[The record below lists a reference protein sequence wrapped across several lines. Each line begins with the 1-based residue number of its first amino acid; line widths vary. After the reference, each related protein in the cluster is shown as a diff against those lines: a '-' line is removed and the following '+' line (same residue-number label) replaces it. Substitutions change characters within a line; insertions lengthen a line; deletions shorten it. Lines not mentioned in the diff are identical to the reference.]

1 MTRPDR
7 PPLPAPAA
15 ETEPAP
21 AAETEPAPG
30 AGGEV
35 SAQDLLSHL
44 DDAIEEMRAFMQ
56 GWHRSIVCG
65 KPPGKGLTAENAH
78 DASRFGTWTAAHA
91 EAGLVRQPAFQELIR
106 SHRQVYEHAR
116 RLALGVTAGK
126 AIRTVEYDAL
136 INQLSRFYD
145 QSRRLRDAF
154 RKLVSEIDPLTGL
167 HNRQVMTEELDAEY
181 SRGKRTSG
189 PLCLAL
195 ADIDYF
201 KKVNDTHGHAVGDV
215 VLASVAGRFLAHL
228 RPYDSIYR
236 YGGEE
241 FLLCLPNANTGT
253 ANSVLERLR
262 RALESEPIGLPEGR
276 ELPVTA
282 SFGLVRVNYDHA
294 LKVSIERA
302 DQALYAAKQAGRNR
316 VVTWSESL
324 EPDA

>member
-1 MTRPDR
+1 MGADR
-7 PPLPAPAA
+7 D
-15 ETEPAP
+15 
-21 AAETEPAPG
+21 
-30 AGGEV
+30 V
-35 SAQDLLSHL
+35 SAQELLTQL

-65 KPPGKGLTAENAH
+65 KPPGKILTAENAH
-78 DASRFGTWTAAHA
+78 AAARFGAWSAAHA
-91 EAGLVRQPAFQELIR
+91 EAGLVRQPAFQDLID
-106 SHRQVYEHAR
+106 SHRKVYEQAR
-116 RLALGVTAGK
+116 RLALGVTAGQ

-136 INQLSRFYD
+136 IGQLSRFYD

-167 HNRQVMTEELDAEY
+167 HNRQIMTEELDVEY
-181 SRGKRTSG
+181 SRGRRTNG
-189 PLCLAL
+189 PLCIAL
-195 ADIDYF
+195 ADIDFF
-201 KKVNDTHGHAVGDV
+201 KKVNDTHGHAAGDM

-228 RPYDSIYR
+228 RPYDTIYR

-276 ELPVTA
+276 DLPVTA
-282 SFGLVRVNYDHA
+282 SFGLVRVNYDHS
-294 LKVSIERA
+294 LKASIERA

-324 EPDA
+324 ESDQ

>member
-1 MTRPDR
+1 VTQPDR
-7 PPLPAPAA
+7 TAVQEAGAA
-15 ETEPAP
+15 AVSD
-21 AAETEPAPG
+21 G
-30 AGGEV
+30 DV
-35 SAQDLLSHL
+35 SAQDLLSRL
-44 DDAIEEMRAFMQ
+44 DDAIDEMRAFMQ
-56 GWHRSIVCG
+56 GWHRAIVCG
-65 KPPGKGLTAENAH
+65 KPPSKALTAENAH
-78 DASRFGTWTAAHA
+78 AASRFGGWAAAHA
-91 EAGLVRQPAFQELIR
+91 EAGLVQQPAFQDLIR
-106 SHRQVYEHAR
+106 SHRQVYEQAR
-116 RLALGVTAGK
+116 RLALGVAAGQ
-126 AIRTVEYDAL
+126 AVRTVEYDAL

-167 HNRQVMTEELDAEY
+167 HNRQVMTEELDAEFA
-181 SRGKRTSG
+181 RGKRTNG
-189 PLCLAL
+189 PLCVAL
-195 ADIDYF
+195 ADIDFF
-201 KKVNDTHGHAVGDV
+201 KKVNDTYGHAAGDV

-262 RALESEPIGLPEGR
+262 RALESEPVALPDER
-276 ELPVTA
+276 LLPVTA

-302 DQALYAAKQAGRNR
+302 DQALYNAKQAGRNR

-324 EPDA
+324 EQEA